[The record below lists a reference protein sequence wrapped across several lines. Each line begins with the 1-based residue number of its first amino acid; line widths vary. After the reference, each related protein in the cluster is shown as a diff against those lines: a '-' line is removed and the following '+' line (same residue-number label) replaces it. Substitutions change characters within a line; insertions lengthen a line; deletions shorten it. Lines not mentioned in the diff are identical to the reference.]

1 MVLSEPSHEPFNL
14 LIDVS
19 FSSHVRMFLFFL
31 KIFSCMV
38 GFLLPIYISARY
50 ILVGMVISIYINHSC
65 IILLLLADLLF
76 TSISK

>member
-1 MVLSEPSHEPFNL
+1 MHGGIS
-14 LIDVS
+14 IAY
-19 FSSHVRMFLFFL
+19 
-31 KIFSCMV
+31 
-38 GFLLPIYISARY
+38 IYISARY